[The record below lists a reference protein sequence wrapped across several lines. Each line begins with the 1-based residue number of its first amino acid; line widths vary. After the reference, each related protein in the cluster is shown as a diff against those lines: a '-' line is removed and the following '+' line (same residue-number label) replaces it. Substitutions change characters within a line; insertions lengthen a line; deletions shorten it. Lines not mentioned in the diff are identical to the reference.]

1 MLVRVLVFA
10 GIIAAAATQVPAL
23 LGTQTASSE
32 SSTPVV
38 KVAVPPQPAAAPVTA
53 YGSVLLPAGAGGH
66 YEGDFKVNGRPV
78 HGMIDTGATY
88 VAINESTARRLGI
101 SGNDLDYRYTTQTAN
116 GPSKVALVKLDRLEI
131 GTIKVRDV
139 DAVVAKDGALSTT
152 LIGMSF
158 LKKLNSYSAENGSLR
173 LTQ

>member
-1 MLVRVLVFA
+1 MLVRVVVIA

-23 LGTQTASSE
+23 LGTQTAISE
-32 SSTPVV
+32 SATPVV
-38 KVAVPPQPAAAPVTA
+38 KVAVPQQSVATPAAA
-53 YGSVLLPAGAGGH
+53 YGSVTLPAGAGGH
-66 YEGDFKVNGRPV
+66 YEGDFKINGRPV

-101 SGNDLDYRYTTQTAN
+101 SGNDLDYRYTIQTAN

-139 DAVVAKDGALSTT
+139 EAVVAKDGALSTT